1 MLKTSTLLNR
11 LSTSLNLQGL
21 AVVLVLDEQV
31 GMEDIIFPEKIL
43 KFIK

>member
-11 LSTSLNLQGL
+11 LSTSLNLQDL
-21 AVVLVLDEQV
+21 AAALVLDEQA
-31 GMEDIIFPEKIL
+31 GMEDTMFPEKIL